1 VGGKKL
7 PLSLPLPVV
16 LGGKIA
22 RGKFVVSPETPV
34 SLLGQHLLQEFGT
47 CISSTPIGIQLIVIG
62 MSLIKI
68 LENKKEGKKIPEEL
82 SDTPHEL
89 WSTSGDEVGL
99 LKSAEPVVIQTKG
112 GTPPSIQQYPI
123 VSEAI
128 SSIGKQIDKF
138 LKERILKECRSPYD
152 TPILPVSKN
161 RLDNDRDPEYRF
173 VQDLR
178 AVNEH
183 VIAPH
188 PVIPDPTLILNSNT
202 SLGPVLYCA

>member
-1 VGGKKL
+1 M
-7 PLSLPLPVV
+7 
-16 LGGKIA
+16 
-22 RGKFVVSPETPV
+22 
-34 SLLGQHLLQEFGT
+34 SLLGRNLLQKFGT
-47 CISSTPIGIQLIVIG
+47 CISLTPTSIQLIVIG

-68 LENKKEGKKIPEEL
+68 PESKKEENKISEEL
-82 SDTPHEL
+82 SDIPHEL
-89 WSTSGDEVGL
+89 WNTSGDEAGL

-112 GTPPSIQQYPI
+112 GTPPSIRQYLI

-128 SSIGKQIDKF
+128 PSIGKQIDKF
-138 LKERILKECRSPYD
+138 LKGGILKECRSPYN

-161 RLDNDRDPEYRF
+161 RLDNDGDPEYRF